1 VNKKKVFHL
10 FNAFEVG
17 GAERQHMEHVRRLV
31 DSFQQVCWAPC
42 GGHLE
47 KELDELDIPHK
58 AGGPETALALLE
70 KEDFD
75 CVVMRTTWFFDVL
88 EPVLL
93 KRFAPV
99 IFIKDYLRWY
109 QGNDRYLDPDYDS
122 RALAVADQMLFISP
136 SLRAGMHALDPKE
149 KGGAILHNGIDLDTA
164 PMKPRKPPADCLRIG
179 MLANIVPH
187 KNQLGA
193 VTALRER
200 LARPDFRLLIGGA
213 IQDEDYGRQVNAA
226 ARGLNIELCGYV
238 SDPIAF
244 LDEVDVLLTASTREG
259 WPVAPMEAMACG
271 VPVVAPSVGDIPELL
286 DHGRAGLIYDIVNID
301 DLPRM
306 MDTLRLPDQYARYAS
321 AAIRRVSHFDIKQ
334 TSRQLKEVI
343 SRTIE
348 A

>member
-17 GAERQHMEHVRRLV
+17 GAERQHMEHVRRLAG
-31 DSFQQVCWAPC
+31 SFQQICWAPC
-42 GGHLE
+42 SGHLE
-47 KELDELDIPHK
+47 KELDDLGIPHQ
-58 AGGPETALALLE
+58 AGGPEIALALLE

-88 EPVLL
+88 EPALL
-93 KRFAPV
+93 EGFAPV

-109 QGNDRYLDPDYDS
+109 QGNNRYLDPVYDS
-122 RALAVADQMLFISP
+122 RALAVSDQMLFISP
-136 SLRAGMHALDPKE
+136 SLRAGMPALGLKE
-149 KGGAILHNGIDLDTA
+149 KGGAILHNGIDLGAA
-164 PMKPRKPPADCLRIG
+164 PMKPRKPPVDCLRIG

-193 VTALRER
+193 ITALRER

-213 IQDEDYGRQVNAA
+213 IQDEDYGCQVKAA
-226 ARGLNIELCGYV
+226 AQGLNVELCGYV

-244 LDEVDVLLTASTREG
+244 FNEVDVLLMASTREG

-286 DHGRAGLIYDIVNID
+286 DHGRAGLIYDIVDID

-306 MDTLRLPDQYARYAS
+306 MDTLRLPDRYTRYAS
-321 AAIRRVSHFDIKQ
+321 AATRRVSQFDIEQ
-334 TSRQLKEVI
+334 ASRQLREVI
-343 SRTIE
+343 LKTIE
-348 A
+348 T